1 MLRNLQPIFK
11 TQISGWG
18 RVSDRGE
25 TSPVLK
31 QADVPY
37 VNQEVCKMQYKSIEI
52 DITSSMMCAG
62 IIGIGG
68 IDACNGD
75 SGGKSSAF
83 YIFYLLVHFCVFS
96 ILKVQ

>member
-1 MLRNLQPIFK
+1 M
-11 TQISGWG
+11 
-18 RVSDRGE
+18 SDRGE

-31 QADVPY
+31 QAEVPY
-37 VNQEVCKMQYKSIEI
+37 INEEVCKSQYKSIEI

-83 YIFYLLVHFCVFS
+83 YIFYSLDHFCVFS